1 MILEKQASLLGGL
14 IGVILL
20 GDRHDDDDDDIM
32 MIMVIMMASLEKRN
46 EDGGSLETVFGHS
59 LTLISVLHFHIF
71 ANAEF
76 KKTPLDFRL

>member
-1 MILEKQASLLGGL
+1 MIKK
-14 IGVILL
+14 VIKM
-20 GDRHDDDDDDIM
+20 IM